1 MKKEKVIKP
10 DEKWDQQIN
19 DRAEAVWEAYK
30 AKHPEL
36 QFVDVEPGTEEE

>member
-19 DRAEAVWEAYK
+19 DRAEADWKAYK

-36 QFVDVEPGTEEE
+36 QFEDEESETEDE